1 MKYVELQKINDNKG
15 KPSSKKSHTHTNLYP
30 SETTGML
37 ICLVTGNSFTV
48 WGSKKNASESR
59 EVNLASGRTS
69 CCLCFKRHLW
79 LYLSFSPNVSG
90 SNHVKIIHFWFYTS
104 TICLITL
111 CSLLQSVS
119 NTPLMQTFSKE
130 LLFFNNSSSLL
141 YSTIFDKLIILFIL
155 KNLHLPIHTTTI
167 NSYSFICICKHNLCV
182 CKKKNPT
189 SYHVF
194 LNADLSCLSA
204 KCLSTFLKR
213 CKNIF
218 AHLQKMFFVFKNIF
232 RDKNPKL

>member
-1 MKYVELQKINDNKG
+1 MITKANRRVR
-15 KPSSKKSHTHTNLYP
+15 SHTHTQICIRLKP
-30 SETTGML
+30 QECWFVWSQGIVSLSEGPRKML
-37 ICLVTGNSFTV
+37 Q
-48 WGSKKNASESR
+48 SR

-182 CKKKNPT
+182 CKKK
-189 SYHVF
+189 SH
-194 LNADLSCLSA
+194 
-204 KCLSTFLKR
+204 
-213 CKNIF
+213 
-218 AHLQKMFFVFKNIF
+218 Q
-232 RDKNPKL
+232 